1 MQNDHIQGHYFFLS
15 PVYSL
20 VDIHALTDEQKWVM
34 NLILNQHASRQ
45 TVLSPWKSQ
54 FDSLLSMEAL
64 YTCITRTCLSIPWEK
79 GMSGG
84 NPYYLC
90 AQDFRF
96 IEETIQEKARMD
108 RAYDTYSILEEAYQL
123 KLARIEKAV
132 QLLHLFRADQLASQ
146 LQHSTVQKPTRKAL
160 KFVQRNH

>member
-45 TVLSPWKSQ
+45 TVLSTWKSQ

-64 YTCITRTCLSIPWEK
+64 CTCITRTCLSIPSEK

-84 NPYYLC
+84 NSYL
-90 AQDFRF
+90 F
-96 IEETIQEKARMD
+96 M
-108 RAYDTYSILEEAYQL
+108 
-123 KLARIEKAV
+123 
-132 QLLHLFRADQLASQ
+132 
-146 LQHSTVQKPTRKAL
+146 
-160 KFVQRNH
+160 